1 MNLFESCRNTLFHF
15 SFQKETLYKEVLYTI
30 THKLGTTSGNTS
42 TAVANQ
48 LTNQLIQLQQRNPNA
63 ISAALA
69 PLWQSVAAQSNTE
82 KKTQQLGKEE
92 LYEYAQEAFQVD
104 KDIHDRLLEEVN
116 EEKVCMSSQ

>member
-1 MNLFESCRNTLFHF
+1 MRKQYTTTAIPIALVVKTSQ
-15 SFQKETLYKEVLYTI
+15 QKITYNSIVDQAKELARCAQ
-30 THKLGTTSGNTS
+30 HDKSS
-42 TAVANQ
+42 M
-48 LTNQLIQLQQRNPNA
+48 NA

-69 PLWQSVAAQSNTE
+69 PLWQSVAAQSNVE

-116 EEKVCMSSQ
+116 EEKVRMSSQYRPRKLK